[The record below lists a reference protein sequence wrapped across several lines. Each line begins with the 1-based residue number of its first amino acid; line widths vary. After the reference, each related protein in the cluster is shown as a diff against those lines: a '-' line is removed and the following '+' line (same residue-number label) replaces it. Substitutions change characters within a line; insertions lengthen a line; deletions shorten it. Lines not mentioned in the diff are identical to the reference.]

1 MQLLPA
7 MWAHLRQNEQK
18 TTHYTPGQPTHA
30 QPLYAQ
36 DSTIK
41 EEYESIKRENDILR
55 KINKAQDEIL
65 ERKMIAVVEE
75 VNGGVAIIHMNKDG
89 SIKRIEKR

>member
-1 MQLLPA
+1 MPKYDYPL
-7 MWAHLRQNEQK
+7 H
-18 TTHYTPGQPTHA
+18 PGQTHA
-30 QPLYAQ
+30 ETLYAQ
-36 DSTIK
+36 IPL

-55 KINKAQDEIL
+55 KINKVQDEIL

>member
-1 MQLLPA
+1 MQKDNYPL
-7 MWAHLRQNEQK
+7 H
-18 TTHYTPGQPTHA
+18 PGQTHA
-30 QPLYAQ
+30 EPYYCTIPL
-36 DSTIK
+36 K
-41 EEYESIKRENDILR
+41 EYESIKRENDILR
-55 KINKAQDEIL
+55 KINKVQDEIL